1 MKFGVFA
8 PFWLLTTLTTLIS
21 REKLSKELGE
31 KNLEITE
38 HVTVLNLTNL
48 ISQEKWTKKLGL
60 KTRDNVGVLIDN
72 FDFTRKKNVKL
83 SI

>member
-1 MKFGVFA
+1 M
-8 PFWLLTTLTTLIS
+8 
-21 REKLSKELGE
+21 SKELGE